1 MLQSMESQ
9 RCGYDLATEQLQEQG
24 GTGDHGYFLFHLF
37 VLVVLGLCCC
47 AGACL
52 VVVSGAAPRREWG
65 FSLCWPL
72 LLPSTGLGTGASV
85 LPAQGLG
92 RCDSRALELQSFQ
105 HRGSG
110 AVTHGP
116 WSVGS
121 AVVAQGLRCSEACG
135 IFLGQGL
142 NPCPLQ
148 WQGTSYPLYH
158 QGSPQVSLKVGG

>member
-1 MLQSMESQ
+1 MKRFRSKLHGWQGYLYNPCVLRMLLGSRCQGKLGMLQSMGSQ

-52 VVVSGAAPRREWG
+52 VAVSGAAPRREWG

-85 LPAQGLG
+85 LPAQGL
-92 RCDSRALELQSFQ
+92 RL
-105 HRGSG
+105 GS
-110 AVTHGP
+110 
-116 WSVGS
+116 
-121 AVVAQGLRCSEACG
+121 CSSQA
-135 IFLGQGL
+135 
-142 NPCPLQ
+142 
-148 WQGTSYPLYH
+148 
-158 QGSPQVSLKVGG
+158 